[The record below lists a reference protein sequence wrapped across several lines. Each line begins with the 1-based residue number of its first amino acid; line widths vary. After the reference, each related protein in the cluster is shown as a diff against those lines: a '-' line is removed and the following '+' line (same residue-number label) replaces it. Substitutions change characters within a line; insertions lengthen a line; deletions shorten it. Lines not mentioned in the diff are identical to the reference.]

1 MSQNSLWQTNKQ
13 NNDFSELC
21 NALYERELRL
31 LAKVEMISIE
41 TIQGRLKSLSHY
53 VNRTAN
59 LMVRV
64 NELGYSPLTLDTQ
77 NATWSAKQAS
87 KLSILEQ
94 NKSDVFLWYLTL
106 INKPNDA
113 LLGLAVPIVKEDHI
127 ILDCIDRI
135 DNEKKRIRTNT
146 SGWFSLTEV
155 NNDLPVRLLK
165 PNKNVLLA
173 ACAGHRWQDRV
184 KATKLRPIIPSLRE
198 LLISGTIDWRNFKRP
213 LAL

>member
-165 PNKNVLLA
+165 PNKKVLLA